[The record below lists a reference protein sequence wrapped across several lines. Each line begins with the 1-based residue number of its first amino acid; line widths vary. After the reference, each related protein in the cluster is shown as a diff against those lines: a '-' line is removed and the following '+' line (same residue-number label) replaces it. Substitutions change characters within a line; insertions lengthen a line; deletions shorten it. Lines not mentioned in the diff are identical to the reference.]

1 MTLWKK
7 GRQRLDR
14 ITGKHYNGGAPADD
28 RNRGNM
34 NYYLWTIGCQMNFAD
49 SRQAADELQKLG
61 YQEVDRPQDADLILL
76 NTCVV
81 RQSAEDKVTGR
92 LTSLAG
98 LKRRKP
104 QVKLALM
111 GCFVNE
117 IPALAHSYPWV
128 DVFIKPSDVAA
139 VVALAQQQAL
149 RLRSGQ
155 AASSQQSNLQPLT
168 STLQPPISTGVPI
181 SQGCD
186 HLCTYCIVRLR
197 RGPEISRP
205 VSEIVAEV
213 SELAA
218 RGVHE
223 VTLLGQN
230 VDSYGRDL
238 STGSRQGLPVPA
250 DLADLLEAVHE
261 VEGLARIRFLTSH
274 PADMSQRLIDTA
286 ARLPK
291 VCEHMEVPVQAGDDV
306 VLRRMGRGYT
316 VAQFRDLVDRIR
328 AAMPGVG
335 LATDVIV
342 GFPGET
348 EAQFD
353 ATFRLLEELR
363 FDMVHVAAYSP
374 RPGTPAARLPDDV
387 PPEEKERRR
396 QAVDDLQERIVGE
409 INAALLG
416 QTVEV
421 LVEERHKGK
430 WRGRTRTNKLVFFDT
445 GTEDW
450 TGQLVPV
457 RIVKTGPWSMQ
468 GQVASSKQQES
479 VHSANYHPELGE
491 GPLFLERT

>member
-1 MTLWKK
+1 
-7 GRQRLDR
+7 
-14 ITGKHYNGGAPADD
+14 
-28 RNRGNM
+28 M

-49 SRQAADELQKLG
+49 SRRAAEELEKLG
-61 YQEVDRPQDADLILL
+61 YRETERPQDADLILL

-98 LKRRKP
+98 LKRRNP
-104 QVKLALM
+104 EIKLALM

-117 IPALAHSYPWV
+117 IPALEHSYPWV
-128 DVFIKPSDVAA
+128 DAFIQPSDIAA
-139 VVALAQQQAL
+139 VVALAQQQTA
-149 RLRSGQ
+149 RLPIPDSRSLD
-155 AASSQQSNLQPLT
+155 S
-168 STLQPPISTGVPI
+168 PIPVSVGIPI
-181 SQGCD
+181 NQGCD

-205 VSEIVAEV
+205 VSEIVAEAA
-213 SELAA
+213 ELAR
-218 RGVHE
+218 RGVKE

-230 VDSYGRDL
+230 VDSYGHDL
-238 STGSRQGLPVPA
+238 PA
-250 DLADLLEAVHE
+250 QPDLADLLEAVHE
-261 VEGLARIRFLTSH
+261 IDSLARIRFLTSH
-274 PADMSQRLIDTA
+274 PADMSQRLVDTA

-291 VCEHMEVPVQAGDDV
+291 VCEHFEVPVQSGDDA

-316 VAQFRDLVDRIR
+316 VAQFRDLVNRIR

-348 EAQFD
+348 EAQFES
-353 ATFRLLEELR
+353 TYRLLEELR

-374 RPGTPAARLPDDV
+374 RPGTPAERLPDDV

-409 INAALLG
+409 INAELLG

-421 LVEERHKGK
+421 LVEERHRGK

-445 GTEDW
+445 AETDW
-450 TGQLVPV
+450 TGRLLSV
-457 RIVKTGPWSMQ
+457 RIVKTGAWSMQ
-468 GQVASSKQQES
+468 GELSGTGKSGNR
-479 VHSANYHPELGE
+479 AN
-491 GPLFLERT
+491 PLILQIRRSGSEHETTHHQCRRFGL